1 MGFSIG
7 FGVSC
12 LIREIEFLCG
22 VIRCLVDDA
31 LFLAA
36 SSQRLSRG
44 AGRGGRVVW
53 LRAMAG
59 LNGASSDGHGEGN
72 VCFLSVSSM
81 RGVGRVF
88 LLLKKYER

>member
-12 LIREIEFLCG
+12 LIRKIEFLCG

-36 SSQRLSRG
+36 SSQSLRLRW
-44 AGRGGRVVW
+44 GGGGVVW

-59 LNGASSDGHGEGN
+59 LNGASSDGHDEGN

-81 RGVGRVF
+81 RGVGRAF
-88 LLLKKYER
+88 FLLKKYKK